1 MGESIASTS
10 MTTVRVGVIGFGLM
24 GRTHAEAFHRDPRAT
39 LVAVADPHLSDE
51 PASEGNLDAQEE
63 FVLPEDVAI
72 HASATDFL
80 ARDDIDAVVVAESP
94 QNRKLAIFS
103 NFRFCGGSA
112 AATAANP

>member
-1 MGESIASTS
+1 

-39 LVAVADPHLSDE
+39 LVAVADPQLSEE

-72 HASATDFL
+72 HDSATDLL
-80 ARDDIDAVVVAESP
+80 ARDDIDAVVVSTTEHTHA
-94 QNRKLAIFS
+94 F
-103 NFRFCGGSA
+103 
-112 AATAANP
+112 ATLPA